1 MTSQQIVTLR
11 WMSLSSSTLFRPP
24 GRRWANVRLNYLLA
38 DCTLR
43 KGQHQKDCGNIEAFT
58 QEITHSSRLL
68 LFICVCGCVCVCES
82 VSGSVCVLQVFL
94 SKKTGAVDWKWV
106 TLTIFVPKWEPVER
120 QKAQILSSLLQR
132 TDLLRQKNIIVCK
145 SF

>member
-58 QEITHSSRLL
+58 QEITHSSRHL
-68 LFICVCGCVCVCES
+68 LFIFVCVRVCMRMCVCSPSFPLWENGGCGLEMGNVDDLCSKVGTSRKAES
-82 VSGSVCVLQVFL
+82 TDF
-94 SKKTGAVDWKWV
+94 
-106 TLTIFVPKWEPVER
+106 IF
-120 QKAQILSSLLQR
+120 SSTANR
-132 TDLLRQKNIIVCK
+132 FITTRDLK
-145 SF
+145 